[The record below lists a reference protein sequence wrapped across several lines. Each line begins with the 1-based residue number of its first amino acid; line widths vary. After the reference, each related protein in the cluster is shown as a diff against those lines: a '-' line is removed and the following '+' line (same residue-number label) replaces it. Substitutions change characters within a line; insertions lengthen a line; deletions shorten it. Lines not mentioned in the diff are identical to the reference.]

1 MKKSNFLLMVLMAL
15 LASELLSAQDK
26 PERMRI
32 GKGAKPEAALKGHRN
47 AVFSADGRR
56 VKTPIYDGTPLGVG
70 AKIKG
75 PAVIEEVTTTIVVEP
90 GWTAVL
96 EESGS
101 YLITRDKKKKA
112 K

>member
-1 MKKSNFLLMVLMAL
+1 
-15 LASELLSAQDK
+15 
-26 PERMRI
+26 
-32 GKGAKPEAALKGHRN
+32 
-47 AVFSADGRR
+47 
-56 VKTPIYDGTPLGVG
+56 
-70 AKIKG
+70 
-75 PAVIEEVTTTIVVEP
+75 VVEP